1 MKDFIQNRLRV
12 LLEATQDVNVI
23 NKPTSY
29 EPKIDI
35 PVKPGLSVP
44 ASLTYSH
51 EKSGLSADEM
61 ADMIDDAKKFAEYFK
76 KSNPENGMA
85 LSHDSGVDGSG
96 YEYKLYKRPDGKFN
110 FIGKPTT
117 KNFEAGEYNLYGGT
131 AGKILYMY
139 TKACSKYPTAETEN
153 CISLTNR
160 ENPMIDAKIKLLS
173 DQNIS
178 DAILSFIGKEVG
190 YLDDKGAQIQKDKM
204 TPDEIAKL
212 AGKKGRYDQKAASE
226 KDYFGDEKEIRNELS
241 KLVGQRREL
250 NKNDFENDL
259 EYKTKLKTIK
269 DAEEYLKKELAKI
282 EKERRNRFSKNL

>member
-44 ASLTYSH
+44 ALLRYSH
-51 EKSGLSADEM
+51 DKDGLSADEM
-61 ADMIDDAKKFAEYFK
+61 VDMIDGAKEFAEDFK
-76 KSNPENGMA
+76 KLNPENGMA

-117 KNFEAGEYNLYGGT
+117 RNFEAGEYNLYGGT

-139 TKACSKYPTAETEN
+139 TKACSKYPKSETEN

-173 DQNIS
+173 DENIS

-190 YLDDKGAQIQKDKM
+190 YLDDKGEEIRQAKM
-204 TPDEIAKL
+204 TPDEIKKL
-212 AGKKGRYDQKAASE
+212 ADKDARYKQKAASE
-226 KDYFGDEKEIRNELS
+226 KGYFGDEENIRNRQSELVNKKYNMGGLS
-241 KLVGQRREL
+241 NEEKLEL
-250 NKNDFENDL
+250 KNI
-259 EYKTKLKTIK
+259 KLKLKGADK
-269 DAEEYLKKELAKI
+269 D
-282 EKERRNRFSKNL
+282 RNNRFSKNL

>member
-1 MKDFIQNRLRV
+1 MRDFIQNRLRV
-12 LLEATQDVNVI
+12 LLEVKQDVNVI

-35 PVKPGLSVP
+35 PVKSGLRVP
-44 ASLTYSH
+44 VSLTYSH
-51 EKSGLSADEM
+51 EKGGLSADKM
-61 ADMIDDAKKFAEYFK
+61 VNMIDDAKQFAEDFK
-76 KSNPENGMA
+76 KLNPEDGMA

-96 YEYKLYKRPDGKFN
+96 YEYKLYKRLDGKFN

-117 KNFEAGEYNLYGGT
+117 RNFEAGEYNLYGGT

-190 YLDDKGAQIQKDKM
+190 YLDDKGEEIRKAKM

-212 AGKKGRYDQKAASE
+212 AGKEGRYKKKAAS
-226 KDYFGDEKEIRNELS
+226 KVVGYFGNEENNRNRQSELTNKKYNMGGLS
-241 KLVGQRREL
+241 KEEEL
-250 NKNDFENDL
+250 ELKNIKLALKGADKDRND
-259 EYKTKLKTIK
+259 
-269 DAEEYLKKELAKI
+269 
-282 EKERRNRFSKNL
+282 RFSKNL

>member
-1 MKDFIQNRLRV
+1 MRDFIQNRLRV
-12 LLEATQDVNVI
+12 LLEVKQDVNVI

-35 PVKPGLSVP
+35 PVKSGLRVP

-51 EKSGLSADEM
+51 EKGGLSADEM
-61 ADMIDDAKKFAEYFK
+61 VNMIDDAKKFAEDFK
-76 KSNPENGMA
+76 KLNPEDGMA

-110 FIGKPTT
+110 FIGKSTT
-117 KNFEAGEYNLYGGT
+117 RNFEAGEYNLYGGT

-190 YLDDKGAQIQKDKM
+190 YLDDKGEEIRKAKM
-204 TPDEIAKL
+204 TPDQLNKL
-212 AGKKGRYDQKAASE
+212 AGKEDLYTKRASQTVSYDE
-226 KDYFGDEKEIRNELS
+226 DEGDI
-241 KLVGQRREL
+241 L
-250 NKNDFENDL
+250 NKLNDL
-259 EYKTKLKTIK
+259 KMARLQSTSN
-269 DAEEYLKKELAKI
+269 EEKKKIRGI
-282 EKERRNRFSKNL
+282 EKQLNDKLLVIRKEKNKRRSSNL

>member
-110 FIGKPTT
+110 FIGKTTT

-190 YLDDKGAQIQKDKM
+190 YLDDKGEEIRKAKM
-204 TPDEIAKL
+204 TSDEIAKL
-212 AGKKGRYDQKAASE
+212 AGKEGRYEKKAANKKS
-226 KDYFGDEKEIRNELS
+226 YFGDEKELRNRQSELTNKKYNMGGLS
-241 KLVGQRREL
+241 PEEEQEL
-250 NKNDFENDL
+250 KYIKAE
-259 EYKTKLKTIK
+259 LKP
-269 DAEEYLKKELAKI
+269 I
-282 EKERRNRFSKNL
+282 EQGRRNRFSKNL